1 MLCRILNDALHLPV
15 ARSLVPTPM
24 AYRHRDPLDFAERQ
38 FRRAR
43 EWLRGFAL
51 VPPDEGRTIL
61 DVGCGYGD
69 TAAAAAE
76 EGLGRVWA
84 FDIDGEKVRG
94 AQRLI
99 DRLGVSGVSLSVQS
113 ATEMAFADSSFDLVL
128 LLEVV
133 EHLEEPRRA
142 LAECGR
148 VLRDDGRLLVTFPP
162 YLSPWGAHLFTYVR
176 IPWAHLLFAEQDVLS
191 VWRGRLAGDLRA
203 KAAVFSGRRRRAF
216 EEASTIP
223 ELWDLNCMTI
233 TRFLDAVAG
242 AGLVIDAVEM
252 RTPFGLL
259 GWLGRPAWLREYL
272 VTRVTTVLRKRRE
285 VAA

>member
-1 MLCRILNDALHLPV
+1 MLCRVLNDALHLPV
-15 ARSLVPTPM
+15 IRSLVPTPA
-24 AYRHRDPLDFAERQ
+24 AYRHRDPLDFAEGQ

-43 EWLRGFAL
+43 GWLRGL
-51 VPPDEGRTIL
+51 DLGPPDESRTVL

-76 EGLGRVWA
+76 ERLGRVWA
-84 FDIDGEKVRG
+84 FDIDDDKVAG
-94 AQRLI
+94 ARRLLE
-99 DRLGVSGVSLSVQS
+99 RLGIGKVSLSVQS
-113 ATEMAFADSSFDLVL
+113 ATEMAFADSSFDLIL

-133 EHLEEPRRA
+133 EHLEDPGRA

-148 VLRDDGRLLVTFPP
+148 VLREDGRLLVTFPP

-176 IPWAHLLFAEQDVLS
+176 IPWAHLLFREQELLS

-203 KAAVFSGRRRRAF
+203 GATTFSTRRRRAF

-223 ELWDLNCMTI
+223 DLWDLNRMTI
-233 TRFLDAVAG
+233 ARFLQAAER
-242 AGLVIDAVEM
+242 AGLVVDAIEM
-252 RTPFGLL
+252 RLPFGLL
-259 GWLGRPAWLREYL
+259 GWPSRLDRLREYL

-285 VAA
+285 VAV